1 MATDVA
7 PADVDRIRAAVST
20 IAHTADRAE
29 RPLGRGLED
38 VSHLFLSR
46 GTADAAARERA
57 TSPVPDPASSPP
69 RVDKANVLLCRSQG
83 VARDRI
89 AAALWEFVGALEEG
103 LCGIDTNVPCDP
115 CGRIDMIARDRQNR
129 VTIVDFETTP
139 DDKLV
144 LRGMD
149 HFDWATRNI
158 ANLQRMYA
166 GQPVNFALPP
176 RLFLVAPRFSPLLTR
191 VARQIVYPR
200 IDWVRYDVV
209 DMFGGIGILFEH
221 VETRAGGVTAR

>member
-1 MATDVA
+1 MATNVV
-7 PADVDRIRAAVST
+7 PADVDRIRAAIST
-20 IAHTADRAE
+20 MAHTADRAD
-29 RPLGRGLED
+29 RSLGRGLED

-46 GTADAAARERA
+46 GADVSAHERA
-57 TSPVPDPASSPP
+57 PSPAPDPVSSVSG
-69 RVDKANVLLCRSQG
+69 VDKANVLLCRSQG

-103 LCGIDTNVPCDP
+103 LRGIDTNVPCDP
-115 CGRIDMIARDRQNR
+115 CGRIDMIACDRSNR

-149 HFDWATRNI
+149 QFDWVTRNI
-158 ANLQRMYA
+158 ANLQRMYP
-166 GQPVNFALPP
+166 GQPVNLALPP
-176 RLFLVAPRFSPLLTR
+176 RLFLVAPRFSALLTR

-209 DMFGGIGILFEH
+209 GMSGGIGILFEH
-221 VETRAGGVTAR
+221 VEMRAGAVSTR

>member
-1 MATDVA
+1 MATDIG
-7 PADVDRIRAAVST
+7 PADVDPMRASVST
-20 IAHTADRAE
+20 MAHTVDRAD

-46 GTADAAARERA
+46 GAVDVAAREQAASHAPAPA
-57 TSPVPDPASSPP
+57 TSPPGVY
-69 RVDKANVLLCRSQG
+69 KANVLLCRSQG
-83 VARDRI
+83 LARDRI

-103 LCGIDTNVPCDP
+103 LRGIDTNVPCDP
-115 CGRIDMIARDRQNR
+115 CGRIDVIARDRLNR
-129 VTIVDFETTP
+129 VTIIDFETTP

-149 HFDWATRNI
+149 HFDWVTRNI
-158 ANLQRMYA
+158 ANLQRMYP
-166 GQPVNFALPP
+166 GQRINFALPP
-176 RLFLVAPRFSPLLTR
+176 RLFLVAPRFSPLLSR

-209 DMFGGIGILFEH
+209 DMFRGIGILFEH
-221 VETRAGGVTAR
+221 AENRAGAVSAR